1 MSINSVFEMDAVNI
15 IIYKI
20 IMNIFHLFFYF
31 QNFKNNQV
39 ANQIS
44 TIKKDVA
51 EIKPATSNL
60 YICYFVPVKATPFTY
75 NV

>member
-1 MSINSVFEMDAVNI
+1 MSINSVFEMDIVNI

-39 ANQIS
+39 ANAMLETKPITFIINKIS
-44 TIKKDVA
+44 SK
-51 EIKPATSNL
+51 S
-60 YICYFVPVKATPFTY
+60 
-75 NV
+75 

>member
-1 MSINSVFEMDAVNI
+1 MSINSVFEMDVVNI

-39 ANQIS
+39 ANAMLETKPIAFIINAIS
-44 TIKKDVA
+44 
-51 EIKPATSNL
+51 
-60 YICYFVPVKATPFTY
+60 VKS
-75 NV
+75 